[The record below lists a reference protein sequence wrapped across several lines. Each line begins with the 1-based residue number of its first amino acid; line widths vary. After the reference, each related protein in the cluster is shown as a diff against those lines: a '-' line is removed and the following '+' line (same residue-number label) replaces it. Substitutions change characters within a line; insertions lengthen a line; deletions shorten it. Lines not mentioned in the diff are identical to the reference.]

1 MEIWAKLSDN
11 NLLQCFV
18 IDVRQRRAQFLLLQ
32 QFLPNF
38 GIFKHTKHETSG
50 NHFFNTS
57 CFALCL
63 CR

>member
-1 MEIWAKLSDN
+1 MYAKLLDN
-11 NLLQCFV
+11 NLLQCF
-18 IDVRQRRAQFLLLQ
+18 IGDVYQHPAQFLLLQ

-38 GIFKHTKHETSG
+38 EFFKHTKHETSG

-57 CFALCL
+57 CFAQCL

>member
-18 IDVRQRRAQFLLLQ
+18 VDVRQRRAQFLLLQ

-38 GIFKHTKHETSG
+38 GI
-50 NHFFNTS
+50 
-57 CFALCL
+57 L
-63 CR
+63 